1 MALGWECADPD
12 VPISPT
18 LRSEVVRPPGRGM
31 APCLA
36 GQDGCV
42 VRDERSWRRRLDD
55 AAGSPMVRRSV
66 KYELP
71 LWIFLC
77 ALVAAGL
84 LADGNL
90 LIGLLVVGLGVGAA
104 FAFVLLLRR

>member
-1 MALGWECADPD
+1 
-12 VPISPT
+12 
-18 LRSEVVRPPGRGM
+18 M
-31 APCLA
+31 APWLA
-36 GQDGCV
+36 GQDACV

-55 AAGSPMVRRSV
+55 AAGIPMVRSSV

-71 LWIFLC
+71 LWIVLC

-84 LADGNL
+84 FADGNL
-90 LIGLLVVGLGVGAA
+90 LVGLLVVGLGVSAA